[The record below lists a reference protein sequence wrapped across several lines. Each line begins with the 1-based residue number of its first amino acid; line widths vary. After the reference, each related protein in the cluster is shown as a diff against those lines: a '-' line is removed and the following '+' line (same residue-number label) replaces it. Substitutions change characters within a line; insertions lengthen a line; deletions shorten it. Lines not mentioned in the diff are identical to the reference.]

1 VPFIEAL
8 ASGFAYT
15 SLAFSGL
22 NVLFTGIGYGL
33 SSSEFKSSLGSAAL
47 GVLTFGQ
54 SKWIG
59 AAGGSTVVTKVSQF
73 GHDLISPVTGVL
85 GSLF

>member
-1 VPFIEAL
+1 
-8 ASGFAYT
+8 
-15 SLAFSGL
+15 
-22 NVLFTGIGYGL
+22 
-33 SSSEFKSSLGSAAL
+33 
-47 GVLTFGQ
+47 VLTFGQ